1 MGTGPEHDHDDMGG
15 AARDLPLIL
24 GRRRMLAVVAGGGF
38 ASLLAACGDGG
49 SSSASTTGATAADG
63 TDPATSAST
72 STPGVTGPA
81 ATDAGGTT
89 ATTAT
94 TDGAACVEMPE
105 ETAGPFPGNGS
116 NGPDVLG
123 IDGVVRSDIRTSIGD
138 ASGTAEGVALRVR
151 LTVVDLSSGCAPLAG
166 AAVYLWHCDRDGG
179 YSMYSAAVAGEN
191 YLRGVQPVGEEGTLE
206 FITVF
211 PGAYP
216 GRWPHMHFEVYPS
229 MFSAVEAS
237 GLMATSQLALPAD
250 ACAAAYATSG
260 YETSAGLLPSMSLDT
275 DGIFRDGYRAQ
286 LASMSGTPG
295 SDDFTASLTVA
306 V

>member
-1 MGTGPEHDHDDMGG
+1 MQPVLPFPVARGLQFDLQTLMRRRRALKLFGGGIAGG
-15 AARDLPLIL
+15 AALVIV
-24 GRRRMLAVVAGGGF
+24 G
-38 ASLLAACGDGG
+38 CGDDGDD
-49 SSSASTTGATAADG
+49 AATATTTATGTATAA
-63 TDPATSAST
+63 TATESQSSGT
-72 STPGVTGPA
+72 STA
-81 ATDAGGTT
+81 T
-89 ATTAT
+89 ATTSPIPTSETPASACN
-94 TDGAACVEMPE
+94 GALPE
-105 ETAGPFPGNGS
+105 ETAGPFPGDGS
-116 NGPDVLG
+116 NGPNVLAESG
-123 IDGVVRSDIRTSIGD
+123 IVRSDIRPSFG
-138 ASGTAEGVALRVR
+138 ASSVVAEGVPLSVR
-151 LTVVDLSSGCAPLAG
+151 LIVVDTANGCAPLAG
-166 AAVYLWHCDRDGG
+166 AAVYAWHCDRDGG

-229 MFSAVEAS
+229 LFSAVEAS